1 MKPEDVARYL
11 QEHPQFFEE
20 YADMLSE
27 IKIPQP
33 YDGRAISI
41 SERQISTLRDKNKLL
56 QEKLHELINIGEN
69 NDTIGEKMHRLAVS
83 LLEFN
88 SVEELLHGLN
98 YNLCEDFSIPHV
110 VMRLWY
116 LNDIKNSQK
125 RPEFSSVSKT
135 VKTSVE
141 SMRKPYC
148 GPQVNDEIK
157 PWFGQDAKYLQSFSI
172 IPLRRKRT
180 IGLLVMGSPD
190 AERFYLDMGT
200 LYLERLGEL
209 VSSALAR
216 LERIDLEQLADESP
230 QS

>member
-1 MKPEDVARYL
+1 MKPEDVAQYL
-11 QEHPQFFEE
+11 QDNPQFFET

-41 SERQISTLRDKNKLL
+41 SERQISALREKNKLL

-116 LNDIKNSQK
+116 LNDIKSNLK
-125 RPEFSSVSKT
+125 RPEFSSVSKA
-135 VKTSVE
+135 VKISVE

-148 GPQVNDEIK
+148 GAQISDDIK

-190 AERFYLDMGT
+190 AERFFPEMGT

-216 LERIDLEQLADESP
+216 LERIDLEQMIDESP
-230 QS
+230 KI

>member
-1 MKPEDVARYL
+1 MKPEDVAQYL

-41 SERQISTLRDKNKLL
+41 SERQISTLREKNKLL

-116 LNDIKNSQK
+116 LNDIKSNPK

-148 GPQVNDEIK
+148 GPLVSDEIK

-190 AERFYLDMGT
+190 AERFYPDMGT

-230 QS
+230 QP

>member
-1 MKPEDVARYL
+1 MKPEDVAQYL
-11 QEHPQFFEE
+11 QENPQFFET

-41 SERQISTLRDKNKLL
+41 SERQISALREKNKLL

-116 LNDIKNSQK
+116 LNDIKSNLK
-125 RPEFSSVSKT
+125 RPEFSSVSKA
-135 VKTSVE
+135 VKISVE

-148 GPQVNDEIK
+148 GAQISDDIK

-190 AERFYLDMGT
+190 AERFFPEMGT

-216 LERIDLEQLADESP
+216 LERIDLEQMIDESP
-230 QS
+230 KI

>member
-1 MKPEDVARYL
+1 MKPEDVAQFL
-11 QEHPQFFEE
+11 QENPQFFET

-41 SERQISTLRDKNKLL
+41 SERQISALREKNRLL

-116 LNDIKNSQK
+116 LNDIKSNLK
-125 RPEFSSVSKT
+125 RPEFSSVSKA
-135 VKTSVE
+135 VKISVE
-141 SMRKPYC
+141 SMRKPHC
-148 GPQVNDEIK
+148 GAQISDDIK

-190 AERFYLDMGT
+190 AERFFPEMGT

-216 LERIDLEQLADESP
+216 LERIDLEQMIDESP
-230 QS
+230 KI

>member
-1 MKPEDVARYL
+1 MKPEDVAQYL
-11 QEHPQFFEE
+11 QDNPQFFES

-41 SERQISTLRDKNKLL
+41 SERQISALREKNKLL

-116 LNDIKNSQK
+116 LNDIKSNLK
-125 RPEFSSVSKT
+125 RPEFSSVSKA
-135 VKTSVE
+135 VKISVE

-148 GPQVNDEIK
+148 GSQISDDIK

-190 AERFYLDMGT
+190 AERFFPEMGT

-216 LERIDLEQLADESP
+216 LERIDLEQMIDESP
-230 QS
+230 KI

>member
-1 MKPEDVARYL
+1 MKPEDVAQYL
-11 QEHPQFFEE
+11 QENPQFFET
-20 YADMLSE
+20 YADMLAE

-41 SERQISTLRDKNKLL
+41 SERQISTLREKNKLL

-116 LNDIKNSQK
+116 LNDIKSNQK
-125 RPEFSSVSKT
+125 RPEFSTVSKT
-135 VKTSVE
+135 VRISVE

-148 GPQVNDEIK
+148 GPQVSDDIK

-190 AERFYLDMGT
+190 AERFYPDMGT

-216 LERIDLEQLADESP
+216 LERIDLEQIIDEP
-230 QS
+230 PKI

>member
-1 MKPEDVARYL
+1 MKPEDVAQYL
-11 QEHPQFFEE
+11 QENPQFFET
-20 YADMLSE
+20 YADMLAE

-41 SERQISTLRDKNKLL
+41 SERQISALREKNKLL

-116 LNDIKNSQK
+116 LNDIKSNQK
-125 RPEFSSVSKT
+125 RPEFSAVSKT
-135 VKTSVE
+135 VRISVE
-141 SMRKPYC
+141 SMRKPFC
-148 GPQVNDEIK
+148 GPQVSDDIK

-190 AERFYLDMGT
+190 AERFYPDMGT

-216 LERIDLEQLADESP
+216 LERIDLEQIIDESP
-230 QS
+230 KI

>member
-11 QEHPQFFEE
+11 QDHPQFFEE

-41 SERQISTLRDKNKLL
+41 SERQISTLREKNKLL

-148 GPQVNDEIK
+148 GPQVSDEIK

-190 AERFYLDMGT
+190 AERFYPDMGT